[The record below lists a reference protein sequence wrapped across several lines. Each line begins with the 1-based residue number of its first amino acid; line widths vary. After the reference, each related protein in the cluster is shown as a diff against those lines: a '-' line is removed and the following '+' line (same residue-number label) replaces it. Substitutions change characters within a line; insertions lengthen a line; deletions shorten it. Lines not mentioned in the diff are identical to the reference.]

1 MSSQF
6 LASPSTPPGR
16 SRSASHPTRAF
27 IGPPSPQMGQSS
39 QLSSPSRALHA
50 RSVSRSLSS
59 NAIQKVTSGE
69 LSNSPSLVPDSS
81 PNAGLLGSS
90 KGKGRA
96 RSSSLVTVTEVGGDE
111 PEGVVDRLGVGVNEN
126 AAWVNSPGKPNQGD
140 LICNQD

>member
-6 LASPSTPPGR
+6 LATPSTPPGR
-16 SRSASHPTRAF
+16 TRSASQPTRAF
-27 IGPPSPQMGQSS
+27 MNSPSPQVGQSS
-39 QLSSPSRALHA
+39 HMQSPNRTLHA

-59 NAIQKVTSGE
+59 NAIHKVASGE
-69 LSNSPSLVPDSS
+69 LGSSPSLSS
-81 PNAGLLGSS
+81 ETSPSPSHLGAS

-126 AAWVNSPGKPNQGD
+126 AAWVNAPGKETETGT
-140 LICNQD
+140 